1 MRSLPVLRHSAVIV
15 LVLLAMAVTAAAQE
29 VWEVTKLRTPKVALY
44 DCESGAKK
52 MDFAQSDF
60 KERWLVTSGPTD
72 AGLLGVKVNGTGYC
86 VRAYAVETNK
96 TIAAKTDC
104 GALVAANQ
112 PKMGA
117 TRGVGED
124 CSQPQLRKK

>member
-1 MRSLPVLRHSAVIV
+1 VIV
-15 LVLLAMAVTAAAQE
+15 LVLLAAATAAAQE
-29 VWEVTKLRTPKVALY
+29 VWQVTKLRTPKVALY
-44 DCESGAKK
+44 DCTDGSKK
-52 MDFAQSDF
+52 MDFAQKDF
-60 KERWLVTSGPTD
+60 QAPWPVISGPTD
-72 AGLLGVKVNGTGYC
+72 AGLLGVKVNGTDYC

-96 TIAAKTDC
+96 AIAAKTDC

-124 CSQPQLRKK
+124 CDKPQLRKK

>member
-1 MRSLPVLRHSAVIV
+1 MRSLPVFRRSAVIV
-15 LVLLAMAVTAAAQE
+15 LALLAVAVTAAAQE
-29 VWEVTKLRTPKVALY
+29 VWQVTKLRTPKVALY
-44 DCESGAKK
+44 DCADGSKK
-52 MDFAQSDF
+52 TDFAQKDF
-60 KERWLVTSGPTD
+60 QAPWPVTSGPSD
-72 AGLLGVKVNGTGYC
+72 AGLLGVKVNGTDYC

-96 TIAAKTDC
+96 AITAKTDC

-124 CSQPQLRKK
+124 CDKPQLRKK